1 MSALRTVLAPN
12 ASPMTLD
19 GTRTF
24 LVGRESVAV
33 IDPGPELPSHLEALG
48 RALDDAREV
57 AIVLTHHHPDHAAA
71 GPALARRL
79 SGRTIVSYG
88 PAAPSDGDVVATD
101 SGDLIALA
109 TPGHTPD
116 HCALHWPAES
126 AIFCGDLM
134 MGGLDTALVAAPEGN
149 LSDYLESLERLAK
162 IAPKVVYPTHGPQ
175 FSDPADS
182 FRRYRAH
189 REERLRA
196 VLDALQAGRRS
207 VAEITTA
214 VYGEAVDMEL
224 RPWLEATTLAYLDYL
239 AGSGLAGGWHD
250 E

>member
-1 MSALRTVLAPN
+1 
-12 ASPMTLD
+12 
-19 GTRTF
+19 
-24 LVGRESVAV
+24 
-33 IDPGPELPSHLEALG
+33 
-48 RALDDAREV
+48 
-57 AIVLTHHHPDHAAA
+57 
-71 GPALARRL
+71 
-79 SGRTIVSYG
+79 
-88 PAAPSDGDVVATD
+88 
-101 SGDLIALA
+101 
-109 TPGHTPD
+109 
-116 HCALHWPAES
+116 
-126 AIFCGDLM
+126 